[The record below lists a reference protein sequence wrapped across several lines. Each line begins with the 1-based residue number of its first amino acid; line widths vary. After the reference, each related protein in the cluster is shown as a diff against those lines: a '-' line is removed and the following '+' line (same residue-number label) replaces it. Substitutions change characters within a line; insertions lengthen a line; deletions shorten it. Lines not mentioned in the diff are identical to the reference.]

1 MADIIN
7 LRRRRKRLQR
17 EKDAEAAAQNR
28 SHFGRSAGERRQ
40 SEAVAEIESRRLEG
54 HRREETGE
62 E

>member
-1 MADIIN
+1 MADVIN

-28 SHFGRSAGERRQ
+28 SRFGRSAGERRR

-54 HRREETGE
+54 HRREETDAE
-62 E
+62 

>member
-28 SHFGRSAGERRQ
+28 GRFGRSADERRR
-40 SEAVAEIESRRLEG
+40 SETIAEIESRRLDG
-54 HRREETGE
+54 HRREESGE